1 MAAAIEPRPPA
12 LADNLLVLADAP
24 HMAIQHRTFTLTS
37 KRRRLLWTVLAV
49 LAGMVCCML
58 LAGHL
63 AERRA
68 LHQESRDVQRQLTLY
83 GQTMAQRIDRF
94 RTLPE
99 VLALDPQLR
108 DALSHPLTAAQTL
121 AINRKLEQANGASQ
135 SSTLTLIDR
144 QGRAIAA
151 SNWRA
156 EHSNVGE
163 NYAFRPYVQ
172 QALTQGQGR
181 FYGIGM
187 TTGEP
192 GYFLSTAIRD
202 EQGHTLGL
210 VAIKIALSE
219 LEHEWLI
226 SPDIVLASDAH
237 GVIFLASRDAWRYR
251 LLAPLDEQGRE
262 ELSATRQYAD
272 QPLVPLSYRSERP
285 LSDGAML
292 VRLHDPAEPQP
303 LLWQTLALPGSD
315 WKLHLLHSTRAVA
328 EAGRLAAIAA
338 AALWL
343 ALSLLVLFVRQR
355 QRLTR
360 VRMQSRQELET
371 VLQQHA
377 QELRTAQDAI
387 VQAARAAETGLSRS
401 LQHLPQGVVVIDR
414 DLNLVAW
421 NSRYVE
427 LFRFPAELLRVGAP
441 VEALLRHNARRG
453 LLGPGPTED
462 AIERRLRHLRE
473 GTPHLH
479 ESAKGDGQVLEI
491 RGNPLPDGGFVT
503 SYADITSY
511 KNAAR
516 ELRSLADALELRIAE
531 RTRDLD
537 AARREA
543 EQANRYKTRF
553 VAAAVHDLLQPL
565 NAARMFSSLLRNHLH
580 DEAGRRVADSI
591 DGALA
596 AQDGILN
603 SLLDI
608 SRMESGQL
616 EVHVRDF
623 AIGPLLQVLQHNFG
637 IIAASRGLRLTT
649 VGSRCVVRSDEALL
663 RRILQNLLSN
673 AIRYTPHGRVLLGC
687 RRQGRQLRIE
697 VHDQGPGIPESL
709 QREIFE
715 EFRRLGE
722 GHDQDKGAGL
732 GLAIV
737 ERLGRLLGHE
747 IGLRSELG
755 RGSRFWVCVPLVDG
769 APDAADAPAQ
779 AAASPAADDRPLA
792 GSSAWYIDDDAP
804 SCEATG
810 ALLRRWG
817 CDVALAGGPQAALD
831 LAAPGQAPQLVLLD
845 VRMGPFHGPE
855 LYERLCALWGQQPP
869 VVLVTAERDPALRR
883 QAAERGWALLLKPV
897 RPAALR
903 ALVSQLLLRQSGA

>member
-1 MAAAIEPRPPA
+1 M
-12 LADNLLVLADAP
+12 
-24 HMAIQHRTFTLTS
+24 T
-37 KRRRLLWTVLAV
+37 RRRGLWWTALVI
-49 LAGMVCCML
+49 LAGMVGCTL
-58 LAGHL
+58 LASHL
-63 AERRA
+63 AQERA
-68 LHQESRDVQRQLTLY
+68 LRQESEDVQRQLTLY
-83 GQTMAQRIDRF
+83 GQAMAQRIDRF

-108 DALSHPLTAAQTL
+108 DALAQPLTVAQ
-121 AINRKLEQANGASQ
+121 AQAVNRKLEQANGASQ

-144 QGRAIAA
+144 QGTAIAA
-151 SNWRA
+151 SNWRDT
-156 EHSNVGE
+156 HSNVGE
-163 NYAFRPYVQ
+163 NYSFRPYVR

-181 FYGIGM
+181 FYGIGL

-202 EQGHTLGL
+202 EQGRILGL

-251 LLAPLDEQGRE
+251 LLAPLDEQGQQD
-262 ELSATRQYAD
+262 LAATRQYAD
-272 QPLVPLSYRSERP
+272 QPLTPLRYRSERP
-285 LSDGAML
+285 LAGGAML

-315 WKLHLLHSTRAVA
+315 WKLHLLHHTRAVA
-328 EAGRLAAIAA
+328 AAGRLAGLAA
-338 AALWL
+338 AGLWL
-343 ALSLLVLFVRQR
+343 ALALLVLFVRQR
-355 QRLTR
+355 RRLTR
-360 VRMQSRQELET
+360 LRIKSRQELET

-401 LQHLPQGVVVIDR
+401 LQHLPQGVVVVDR
-414 DLNLVAW
+414 QLNLVAW

-427 LFRFPAELLRVGAP
+427 LFRFPAELMRVGAP
-441 VEALLRHNARRG
+441 IEALIRYNARRG
-453 LLGPGPTED
+453 LLGPGPTEE
-462 AIERRLRHLRE
+462 AIARRLRHLRE
-473 GTPHLH
+473 GRPHLH
-479 ESAKGDGQVLEI
+479 ESAKSDGQVLEI

-543 EQANRYKTRF
+543 ERANRYKTRF

-580 DEAGRRVADSI
+580 DDAGRQVADSVE
-591 DGALA
+591 GALA

-608 SRMESGQL
+608 SRMESGRL

-623 AIGPLLQVLQHNFG
+623 ALGPLLQVMQHNFS
-637 IIAASRGLRLTT
+637 IIATSRGLRLRT
-649 VGSRCVVRSDEALL
+649 VGSRHVVHSDEALL

-673 AIRYTPHGRVLLGC
+673 AIRYTPRGRVLLGC

-722 GHDQDKGAGL
+722 GHDRDKGAGL

-755 RGSRFWVCVPLVDG
+755 RNSVFWVCVPLAQGDTG
-769 APDAADAPAQ
+769 ASDAPAQ
-779 AAASPAADDRPLA
+779 TASHPAASDKPLQ
-792 GSSAWYIDDDAP
+792 GSSAWYIDDDTP

-817 CDVALAGGPQAALD
+817 CEVALAGGPQAALD
-831 LAAPGQAPQLVLLD
+831 LAAPGNAPQLVLLD
-845 VRMGPFHGPE
+845 VYMGAFHGPE
-855 LYERLCALWGQQPP
+855 LYERLCAIWGREPL

-883 QAAERGWALLLKPV
+883 QAAERGWELLLKPV

-903 ALVSQLLLRQSGA
+903 ALVSQILLRQSEA

>member
-1 MAAAIEPRPPA
+1 M
-12 LADNLLVLADAP
+12 
-24 HMAIQHRTFTLTS
+24 T
-37 KRRRLLWTVLAV
+37 RRRGLWWTALVI
-49 LAGMVCCML
+49 LAGMVGCTL
-58 LAGHL
+58 LASHL
-63 AERRA
+63 AQERA
-68 LHQESRDVQRQLTLY
+68 LRQESEDVQRQLTLY
-83 GQTMAQRIDRF
+83 GQAMAQRIDRF

-108 DALSHPLTAAQTL
+108 DALAQPLTVTQAQ
-121 AINRKLEQANGASQ
+121 AVNRKLEQANGASQ

-144 QGRAIAA
+144 QGTAIAA
-151 SNWRA
+151 SNWRDT
-156 EHSNVGE
+156 HSNVGE
-163 NYAFRPYVQ
+163 NYSFRPYVR

-181 FYGIGM
+181 FYGIGL

-202 EQGHTLGL
+202 EQGRILGL

-251 LLAPLDEQGRE
+251 LLAPLDEQGQQD
-262 ELSATRQYAD
+262 LAATRQYAD
-272 QPLVPLSYRSERP
+272 QPLTPLRYRSERP
-285 LSDGAML
+285 LAGGAML

-315 WKLHLLHSTRAVA
+315 WKLHLLHHTRAVA
-328 EAGRLAAIAA
+328 AAGRLAGLAA
-338 AALWL
+338 AGLWL
-343 ALSLLVLFVRQR
+343 ALALLVLFVRQR
-355 QRLTR
+355 RRLTR
-360 VRMQSRQELET
+360 LRIKSRQELET

-401 LQHLPQGVVVIDR
+401 LQHLPQGVVVVDR
-414 DLNLVAW
+414 QLNLVAW

-427 LFRFPAELLRVGAP
+427 LFRFPAELMRVGAP
-441 VEALLRHNARRG
+441 IEALIRYNARRG
-453 LLGPGPTED
+453 LLGPGPTEE
-462 AIERRLRHLRE
+462 AIARRLRHLRE
-473 GTPHLH
+473 GRPHLH
-479 ESAKGDGQVLEI
+479 ESAKSDGQVLEI

-543 EQANRYKTRF
+543 ERANRYKTRF

-565 NAARMFSSLLRNHLH
+565 SAARMFSSLLRNHLH
-580 DEAGRRVADSI
+580 DDAGRQVVDSI
-591 DGALA
+591 EGALA

-608 SRMESGQL
+608 SRMESGRL

-623 AIGPLLQVLQHNFG
+623 ALGPLLQVMQHNFG

-649 VGSRCVVRSDEALL
+649 VGSRHVVRSDEALL

-722 GHDQDKGAGL
+722 GHDEDKGAGL

-737 ERLGRLLGHE
+737 ERLGRLLSHE

-755 RGSRFWVCVPLVDG
+755 RGSVFWVCVPLADATDG
-769 APDAADAPAQ
+769 PADAPTQ
-779 AAASPAADDRPLA
+779 AVTMQAADDQPLQ

-831 LAAPGQAPQLVLLD
+831 LAAPGNAPQLVLLD
-845 VRMGPFHGPE
+845 VRMGAFHGPE
-855 LYERLCALWGQQPP
+855 LYERLCATWGREPL

-883 QAAERGWALLLKPV
+883 QAAERGWGLLLKPV

-903 ALVSQLLLRQSGA
+903 ALVSQILLRQSEA